1 MYLGID
7 LGTSNSAIAGLSDGR
22 VRIFK
27 TPEGTDTMPSVIYR
41 DRRGNH
47 AVGVR
52 AFNQLMVSPDNA
64 VEGFKRLMG
73 TDTPLR
79 FASTSEAITP
89 EQAATE
95 VLRALVG
102 NALMESGSTTIT
114 GAVVTIP
121 AAFNQVQSEAT
132 LAAAREAGLERVAL
146 LQEPVAAALAA
157 MAGARDRSGVFLVY
171 DFGGGTFDAAL
182 VHSVDGDVTV
192 LAHEGANML
201 GGRDLDRGITDALVL
216 PWLRQT
222 FNLPEN
228 LALDRKYTRL
238 FRIARRSAEIA
249 KITLSIREETSV
261 SASDEEVRLDDLD
274 GAPIYLD
281 VPLTR
286 KQLEERASEAV
297 ERSIACCRDMLAHE
311 GFRHEDVARVVLI
324 GGPTRMPFLSR
335 RVQDGLGIEVEDTN
349 RVDPMTAVAAGAA
362 IYCEG
367 RNWSSTGST
376 AKPMRRTENNGN
388 AVAVAYEFEA
398 RTSASHAQLVIRQT
412 GGPAGAEVLVDSL
425 LGWSSGRRKLLEPVI
440 LNLPL
445 SKEPGANRFRA
456 TVFGADGVPVA
467 DASREI
473 VVDHLLATTSG
484 VPATHTIAVKI
495 RGDNDQD
502 VLNAIVNKGTV
513 LPASGVVPSRLA
525 NTMRAGDPTTMRVE
539 LFQIDDE
546 EVLDPALNLSVG
558 EFQVRAS
565 DLPQGVTLRRGDKV
579 IVHWAMSEGQEI
591 TTEVEIP
598 DVEQRFDRRNFYNWR
613 IARDNLAG
621 EAGGRLVATHLDL
634 AERDLSNAEDVVPP
648 AHASSLPGFRRDLN
662 DHATIARGT
671 LDPDARR
678 KAVEEVRKLRQ
689 KIAVICLQPDARRH
703 LLRRRLE
710 RQEFFHERD
719 IRSGATRDQV
729 AHVNTL
735 LHSAEGQIESGGQRG
750 LDLASEQI
758 DELARLYWHYGLFQ
772 HAFCAN
778 QFERERDNRHL
789 ASDPAAFDRLM
800 AEGEKALAARDA
812 VALRNTLVNLW
823 CGQVR
828 LGKGVEA
835 GERASLMRA

>member
-1 MYLGID
+1 
-7 LGTSNSAIAGLSDGR
+7 
-22 VRIFK
+22 
-27 TPEGTDTMPSVIYR
+27 MPSVIYR

-102 NALMESGSTTIT
+102 NALVESGSATVT

-171 DFGGGTFDAAL
+171 DLGGGTFDAAL
-182 VHSVDGDVTV
+182 VHSVDGEVTV

-201 GGRDLDRGITDALVL
+201 GGRDLDRGIMDALAL
-216 PWLRQT
+216 PWLRRT
-222 FNLPEN
+222 FSLPEN
-228 LALDRKYTRL
+228 LAIDPKYNRL
-238 FRIARRSAEIA
+238 FRVARRSAEIA
-249 KITLSIREETSV
+249 KIALSTREETTL
-261 SASDEEVRLDDLD
+261 SASDEEVRLEDLN
-274 GAPIYLD
+274 GEPIYLD
-281 VPLTR
+281 VPITR
-286 KQLEERASEAV
+286 RELEERASKAV
-297 ERSIACCRDMLAHE
+297 ERSIACCRDMLAQA

-324 GGPTRMPFLSR
+324 GGPTKMPFLSR

-376 AKPMRRTENNGN
+376 AKPTRQAVSGGRT
-388 AVAVAYEFEA
+388 VAVSYDFETRTAAERA
-398 RTSASHAQLVIRQT
+398 RLQIRQA
-412 GGPAGAEVLVDSL
+412 GGEPGAEVLVDSL
-425 LGWSSGRRKLLEPVI
+425 LGWSSGRRTLMEPVV
-440 LNLPL
+440 LDLPL
-445 SKEPGANRFRA
+445 ADIGPNRFRA
-456 TVFGADGVPVA
+456 TVFGADGRPVA

-473 VVDHLLATTSG
+473 VVKRLLATTGG
-484 VPATHTIAVKI
+484 VPATHTIAAKI
-495 RGDNDQD
+495 LGDNGQNTLD
-502 VLNAIVNKGTV
+502 VIVNKGKL
-513 LPASGVVPSRLA
+513 LPATGVVTYRLA

-546 EVLDPALNLSVG
+546 RVLDPALNLPVG

-565 DLPQGVTLRRGDKV
+565 DLPPDVTLRRGDMV

-598 DVEQRFDRRNFYNWR
+598 AVEQRFDRRNFYNWR

-621 EAGGRLVATHLDL
+621 EAGGRLVAMHLDL
-634 AERDLSNAEDVVPP
+634 AERELSNAEEVMPP
-648 AHASSLPGFRRDLN
+648 AHASSLPGFRRDLT
-662 DHATIARGT
+662 DHATVARGT

-689 KIAVICLQPDARRH
+689 QIAVACLQPEARRE

-735 LHSAEGQIESGGQRG
+735 LHSAEGQIESGGQRD

-812 VALRNTLVNLW
+812 VALRNALVNLW
-823 CGQVR
+823 RGQVR

>member
-1 MYLGID
+1 
-7 LGTSNSAIAGLSDGR
+7 
-22 VRIFK
+22 
-27 TPEGTDTMPSVIYR
+27 MPSVIYR

-102 NALMESGSTTIT
+102 NALVESGSATVT

-171 DFGGGTFDAAL
+171 DLGGGTFDAAL
-182 VHSVDGDVTV
+182 VHSVDGEVTV

-201 GGRDLDRGITDALVL
+201 GGRDLDRGIMDALAL
-216 PWLRQT
+216 PWLRRT
-222 FNLPEN
+222 FSLPEN
-228 LALDRKYTRL
+228 LAIDPKYNRL
-238 FRIARRSAEIA
+238 FRVARRSAEIA
-249 KITLSIREETSV
+249 KIALSTREETTL
-261 SASDEEVRLDDLD
+261 SASDEEVRLEDLN
-274 GAPIYLD
+274 GEPIYLD
-281 VPLTR
+281 VPITR
-286 KQLEERASEAV
+286 RELEERASKAV
-297 ERSIACCRDMLAHE
+297 ERSIACCRDMLAQA

-324 GGPTRMPFLSR
+324 GGPTKMPFLSR

-367 RNWSSTGST
+367 RNLSTTGST
-376 AKPMRRTENNGN
+376 AKPTRQAVSGGRT
-388 AVAVAYEFEA
+388 VAVSYDFETRTAAERA
-398 RTSASHAQLVIRQT
+398 RLQIRQA
-412 GGPAGAEVLVDSL
+412 GGEPGAEVLVDSL
-425 LGWSSGRRKLLEPVI
+425 LGWSSGRRTLMEPVV
-440 LNLPL
+440 LDLPL
-445 SKEPGANRFRA
+445 ADIGPNRFRA
-456 TVFGADGVPVA
+456 TVFGADGRPVA

-473 VVDHLLATTSG
+473 VVKRLLATTGG
-484 VPATHTIAVKI
+484 VPATHTIAAKI
-495 RGDNDQD
+495 LGDNGQNTLD
-502 VLNAIVNKGTV
+502 VIVNKGKL
-513 LPASGVVPSRLA
+513 LPATGVVTYRLA

-546 EVLDPALNLSVG
+546 RVLDPALNLPVG

-565 DLPQGVTLRRGDKV
+565 DLPPDVTLRRGDMV

-598 DVEQRFDRRNFYNWR
+598 AVEQRFDRRNFYNWR

-621 EAGGRLVATHLDL
+621 EAGGRLVAMHLDL
-634 AERDLSNAEDVVPP
+634 AERELSNAEEVMPP
-648 AHASSLPGFRRDLN
+648 AHASSLPGFRRDLT
-662 DHATIARGT
+662 DHATVARGT

-689 KIAVICLQPDARRH
+689 QIAVACLQPEARRE

-735 LHSAEGQIESGGQRG
+735 LHSAEGQIESGGQRD

-812 VALRNTLVNLW
+812 VALRNALVNLW
-823 CGQVR
+823 RGQVR